1 MSLSIYCCM
10 LMSVFFFFSR
20 RRRHTSCALVTGV
33 QTFALVLRQAIT
45 RPNPKVLIVRGE
57 GGRGL
62 LAERLREQG
71 ASVDYLELYRRSLP
85 HYREGELAARVKA
98 ERLNALVVSSGQS
111 FEHLQRQIGR
121 AHV

>member
-33 QTFALVLRQAIT
+33 QTFALPICQAIT

-57 GGRGL
+57 GGRVL

-85 HYREGELAARVKA
+85 SSEERRVGK
-98 ERLNALVVSSGQS
+98 ECVSTCR
-111 FEHLQRQIGR
+111 FRWAPYH
-121 AHV
+121 